1 MSLINQFNKIEN
13 IKAIYNNMKF
23 IIKNDFPEIGV
34 YLYVFEKG
42 KCIAD
47 YLQDDSSLC
56 KEVALE
62 KYGVPMDIFWQESED
77 D

>member
-1 MSLINQFNKIEN
+1 M
-13 IKAIYNNMKF
+13 KAIYNNMKF
-23 IIKNDFPEIGV
+23 IIKNDFPEIGA

-47 YLQDDSSLC
+47 YLQDDSFSC

-62 KYGVPMDIFWQESED
+62 EYGVPMDIWQESED

>member
-1 MSLINQFNKIEN
+1 M
-13 IKAIYNNMKF
+13 KAIYNNMKF
-23 IIKNDFPEIGV
+23 IIKNDFPEIGT

-47 YLQDDSSLC
+47 YLQENSFLC
-56 KEVALE
+56 KEFALE
-62 KYGVPMDIFWQESED
+62 EYGVPMDIWQENED

>member
-47 YLQDDSSLC
+47 YLGI
-56 KEVALE
+56 V
-62 KYGVPMDIFWQESED
+62 I
-77 D
+77 

>member
-62 KYGVPMDIFWQESED
+62 KYGVPMDIWQESEND
-77 D
+77 

>member
-1 MSLINQFNKIEN
+1 
-13 IKAIYNNMKF
+13 MKF
-23 IIKNDFPEIGV
+23 IIKNDFPEIGT

-47 YLQDDSSLC
+47 YLQDDSLSC
-56 KEVALE
+56 KEFALE
-62 KYGVPMDIFWQESED
+62 KYGVPMDIWQENED

>member
-13 IKAIYNNMKF
+13 MKAIYNHMKF
-23 IIKNDFPEIGV
+23 IIKNDFPEIWV
-34 YLYVFEKG
+34 YLYVFQKG

-62 KYGVPMDIFWQESED
+62 EYGVPMDIWQESED
-77 D
+77 N

>member
-34 YLYVFEKG
+34 YL
-42 KCIAD
+42 
-47 YLQDDSSLC
+47 
-56 KEVALE
+56 
-62 KYGVPMDIFWQESED
+62 
-77 D
+77 

>member
-1 MSLINQFNKIEN
+1 
-13 IKAIYNNMKF
+13 MKF
-23 IIKNDFPEIGV
+23 IIKNDFPEIGT

-47 YLQDDSSLC
+47 YLQDDSLLC
-56 KEVALE
+56 KEFALE
-62 KYGVPMDIFWQESED
+62 KYGVPMDIWQENED